1 MLPAGPTAAP
11 ALRAAVVGSPIGHS
25 KSPLLHAAAYRLLG
39 VECGYTAI
47 DVDEASL
54 GAFVAAVRG
63 EPGWRGLSV
72 TMPLKAAMA
81 LLVDRVTEPA
91 SVLGVV
97 NTVVVGGEGTDPVLT
112 GHNTDVVGV
121 ARALGSA
128 GVGRPDRAVVLGG
141 GGTAAAAVA
150 GLALLGA
157 QAVQVAV
164 RRPEAAAD
172 LGRIG
177 AAVGADVAVVPW
189 RDAAEAVLAADVVIS
204 TLPPR
209 AADPLA
215 AELSSR
221 AAFRTD
227 GTLLDVAYDPW
238 PSTLAA
244 AWRRGGGTIVPGLD
258 MLLHQAVE
266 QVRLFFPDAA
276 PDPAAVLN
284 VMCDAVGA
292 PRR

>member
-1 MLPAGPTAAP
+1 MLPAGPAAAP
-11 ALRAAVVGSPIGHS
+11 AFRAAVVGSPIGHS

-39 VECGYTAI
+39 VECAYTAI

-54 GAFVAAVRG
+54 GAFVQTLRAAP
-63 EPGWRGLSV
+63 EWRGLSV

-81 LLVDRVTEPA
+81 LLVDRITEPA

-97 NTVVVGGEGTDPVLT
+97 NTVVVSGEGEGRVLT

-121 ARALGSA
+121 ARALASA
-128 GVGRPDRAVVLGG
+128 GVGRPERAVILGG

-150 GLALLGA
+150 GLALLGG

-172 LGRIG
+172 LRGIG
-177 AAVGADVAVVPW
+177 AAVGVDVAVTPW
-189 RDAAEAVLAADVVIS
+189 ADAAAAVRVADVVIS

-215 AELSSR
+215 AELPAR
-221 AAFRTD
+221 AGFRTD

-238 PSTLAA
+238 PSDLAT
-244 AWRRGGGTIVPGLD
+244 AWHRGGGTIVPGLD

-266 QVRLFFPDAA
+266 QVRLFFPDAGQ
-276 PDPAAVLN
+276 DPAAVLN